1 MHRKACDEDVQ
12 EVEMMTDTVNISQE
26 WQDKSDETQ
35 LQEEGVKAGVEEGGG
50 IGKHDDD
57 VVVVLF

>member
-1 MHRKACDEDVQ
+1 
-12 EVEMMTDTVNISQE
+12 MTDTANISQE

-50 IGKHDDD
+50 IGEHDD
-57 VVVVLF
+57 VVVVVLF

>member
-12 EVEMMTDTVNISQE
+12 EVKMMTDNVNISQK

-35 LQEEGVKAGVEEGGG
+35 LQEEGVEAGVEEGGG
-50 IGKHDDD
+50 IGKHDD
-57 VVVVLF
+57 VVIVLF

>member
-1 MHRKACDEDVQ
+1 
-12 EVEMMTDTVNISQE
+12 MMTDTINISQK

-35 LQEEGVKAGVEEGGG
+35 LQEEGVEAGVEEDGG
-50 IGKHDDD
+50 IGEHDD

>member
-1 MHRKACDEDVQ
+1 MYRKACDEDVQ
-12 EVEMMTDTVNISQE
+12 EVEMMTDTINISQK

-35 LQEEGVKAGVEEGGG
+35 LQEEGVEAGVEEDGG
-50 IGKHDDD
+50 IGEHDD

>member
-1 MHRKACDEDVQ
+1 
-12 EVEMMTDTVNISQE
+12 MMTDTVNISQE

-35 LQEEGVKAGVEEGGG
+35 LQEEGVKAGVKEGGG